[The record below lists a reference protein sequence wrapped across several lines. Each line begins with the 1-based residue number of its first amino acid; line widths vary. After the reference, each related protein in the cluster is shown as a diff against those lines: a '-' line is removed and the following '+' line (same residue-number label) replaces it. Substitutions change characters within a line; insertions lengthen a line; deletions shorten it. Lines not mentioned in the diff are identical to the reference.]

1 MRIGELATR
10 SGLGTKTI
18 RFYEEIGLLPPAER
32 ECNGYRAYDESALQR
47 LLFVR
52 HAQAAGLTL
61 REIAQVLAIRSDG
74 QAPCVHVKGLLQR
87 HLSQVDARLEELR
100 ATRAELERLINDAE
114 SLDPAMCPEDLVCAI
129 LFR

>member
-10 SGLGTKTI
+10 SGLATKTI
-18 RFYEEIGLLPPAER
+18 RFYEEIGLLPPPER
-32 ECNGYRAYDESALQR
+32 EHNGYRAYGESALQR

-74 QAPCVHVKGLLQR
+74 QAPCVHVRGLLQC
-87 HLSQVDARLEELR
+87 HLSRVDARLEELR
-100 ATRAELERLINDAE
+100 ATRAELEHLIGYAE
-114 SLDPAMCPEDLVCAI
+114 SVDPATCPEDLVCAI